1 MKVPSFGAATLSA
14 RVALASGRKVTE
26 AALDILGLQSWWRFP
41 RHLLGTL
48 AGQARPAM
56 VRKYVGAIRHR
67 QHEETAAAV
76 IIGEVKP

>member
-1 MKVPSFGAATLSA
+1 MKIPSFGNANLSA

-26 AALDILGLQSWWRFP
+26 AASDILGLQLWWQFP
-41 RHLLGTL
+41 RHLRGTR

-56 VRKYVGAIRHR
+56 VRKYVGAIRAR
-67 QHEETAAAV
+67 QHEATAAAG